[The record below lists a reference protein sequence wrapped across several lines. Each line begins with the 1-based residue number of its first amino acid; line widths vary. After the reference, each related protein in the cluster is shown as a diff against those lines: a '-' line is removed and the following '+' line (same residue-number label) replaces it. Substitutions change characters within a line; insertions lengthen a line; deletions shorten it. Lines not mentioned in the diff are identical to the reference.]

1 MGRRRKTSFEESLEL
16 NTLTYSNYLKRLLNL
31 AVSCFKWSNLPDTI
45 DPRFLELTLFRDG
58 QAVFFKDEVMGYLAL
73 QNSLDGDFNVYHIPN
88 RRRAYAVNGYSKKL
102 TIDDS
107 VIIYNNY
114 LHNSPYPDIKLFARR
129 LYEIDRTID
138 VNVKAQ
144 KTPLL
149 IQCDENERLTILNL
163 YKDYDGN
170 EPFIFGS
177 RQLNPKALT
186 AISTEAPYLGDKL
199 YLLKSQIWNEAL
211 AYLGIANINYQ
222 KRERLVS
229 DEVQRSMGGTIALR
243 YSRLNARQEACE
255 KINKMFGLDIW
266 CEFRDELDNTLLND
280 GASVSRE
287 TLNAPQEGGA
297 Q

>member
-16 NTLTYSNYLKRLLNL
+16 NQLTYNNYLKRLLNL
-31 AVSCFKWSNLPDTI
+31 AISCFKWINLPDTV

-73 QNSLDGDFNVYHIPN
+73 QNSLDGDFNVYQVPN

-129 LYEIDRTID
+129 LYEVDRTID

-144 KTPLL
+144 KTPVL

-243 YSRLNARQEACE
+243 YSRLNARQDACE
-255 KINKMFGLDIW
+255 KINKMFGLNIW
-266 CEFRDELDNTLLND
+266 CEFREELDNTLMGD
-280 GASVSRE
+280 GAE
-287 TLNAPQEGGA
+287 
-297 Q
+297 

>member
-297 Q
+297 E